1 MHLQRGLPEWG
12 TLVFLV
18 SVWGSSFAL
27 TKIAVQTIPPIWIPA
42 IRLSLAAILL
52 GATMAV
58 RRAAWPRSARNWA
71 WLVWFAVFGN
81 IMPFFMISWAT
92 QYVASS
98 LAGILMAINPLLV
111 LLLARFL
118 LADEPVRINN
128 VIGFAIGFTGV
139 VTLIGPA
146 TLLNIGGAG
155 IALAAQLALL
165 AAAFG
170 YASMNVTARLAP
182 KMELTAIS
190 AGTMA
195 VAALI
200 SVAAALISDPDGLAD
215 AGTSSIAAVLLLGIF
230 PTALATLAVYWLV
243 RRAGSR
249 FLATSNYAVPAFA
262 VCIGWVFLGETLDY
276 GDLAGFA
283 LIIVGIA
290 VSERPLRTGE
300 VRQQSSERR

>member
-1 MHLQRGLPEWG
+1 MQLRRGLPEWSA
-12 TLVFLV
+12 LVFLI

-42 IRLSLAAILL
+42 IRLTLAAVLL
-52 GATMAV
+52 GIAMTA
-58 RRAAWPRSARNWA
+58 RKTAWPRGLKNWL
-71 WLVWFAVFGN
+71 WLAWFAVIGN

-92 QYVASS
+92 QHVASS

-118 LADEPVRINN
+118 LADEPVRVNN
-128 VIGFAIGFTGV
+128 VVGFMIGFAGV

-146 TLLNIGGAG
+146 AILRMGGAG
-155 IALAAQLALL
+155 IELAAQLALI

-170 YASMNVTARLAP
+170 YAAMNVTARLAP
-182 KMELTAIS
+182 RMDLTAIS
-190 AGTMA
+190 GGTMA

-200 SVAAALISDPDGLAD
+200 ATSTALVTDPGGLAGVSP
-215 AGTSSIAAVLLLGIF
+215 ASMAAVLVLGIF

-262 VCIGWVFLGETLDY
+262 VCVGWVFLGERLDP

-283 LIIVGIA
+283 LIIVGITI
-290 VSERPLRTGE
+290 SERPWRREKLRPPSA
-300 VRQQSSERR
+300 VRR

>member
-52 GATMAV
+52 GAAMAV
-58 RRAAWPRSARNWA
+58 RRSAWPRSPRNWA
-71 WLVWFAVFGN
+71 WLVWFAVVGN

-98 LAGILMAINPLLV
+98 LAGILMAVNPLLV

-139 VTLIGPA
+139 VMLIGPA
-146 TLLNIGGAG
+146 TLLAVGGAG

-165 AAAFG
+165 AAALG

-200 SVAAALISDPDGLAD
+200 SLAAALISDPNGLAD
-215 AGTSSIAAVLLLGIF
+215 AGASSIVAVLLLGIF

-262 VCIGWVFLGETLDY
+262 VCVGWIFLGETLDY

-283 LIIVGIA
+283 LIIFGIA
-290 VSERPLRTGE
+290 VSERPLRAGD
-300 VRQQSSERR
+300 VRPQSSERR